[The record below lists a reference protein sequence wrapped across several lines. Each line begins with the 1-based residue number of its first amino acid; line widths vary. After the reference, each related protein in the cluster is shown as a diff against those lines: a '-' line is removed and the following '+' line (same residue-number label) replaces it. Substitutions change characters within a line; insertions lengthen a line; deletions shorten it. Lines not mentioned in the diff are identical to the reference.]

1 MLNEISKYELFK
13 NVKNV
18 LEQHDFRV
26 SEINEINYGI
36 QFYVC
41 FNEREELIRIYQSK
55 KGTRLD
61 LSQVKDRKV
70 LSILDNLLYQDS
82 SEKTVKKDKKRASM
96 DNEIPFSELIGTD
109 EAGKGDYFGPL
120 VVAGVYV
127 NHDTVN
133 VLRELGV
140 FDSKKL
146 SDNHIREIAPS
157 IKRSCPHAIVIIGN
171 EKYNELH
178 KKIGNLNKLLA
189 WGHARVIENI
199 LERVRCHQV
208 LSDQFG
214 DESLIQNALLKKG
227 RAITLYQRPRAEEH
241 IAVAAASVLAR
252 FEFISRLEK
261 LSRNYGLNLP
271 KGVSSATIEAAKHF
285 VSKYGEAE
293 LNKIAKL
300 HFKTTEQVKGMTP

>member
-1 MLNEISKYELFK
+1 MLNQISKYELFK

-18 LEQHDFRV
+18 LEQYDFKV
-26 SEINEINYGI
+26 SEVNEINYGI

-41 FNEREELIRIYQSK
+41 FNERKELIRIYQSK

-70 LSILDNLLYQDS
+70 LSILENLLYEDS
-82 SEKTVKKDKKRASM
+82 SAKTVKKSKERASM

-109 EAGKGDYFGPL
+109 ESGKGDYFGPL

-140 FDSKKL
+140 SDSKKL
-146 SDNHIREIAPS
+146 SDNHIREIAPR
-157 IKRSCPHAIVIIGN
+157 IKRICPHAIVIIGN

-199 LERVRCHQV
+199 LEKVHCHQV

-252 FEFISRLEK
+252 FEYISRLEK
-261 LSRNYGLNLP
+261 LSRNYGLNFP
-271 KGVSSATIEAAKHF
+271 KGVSSATIEVAKYF

-293 LNKIAKL
+293 LNKVAKL